1 MSYWKLL
8 FNNKAQNDKELSM
21 SSLGSAHQ
29 TSFNSFSSFEI
40 TPKKTKKASVS
51 DEISPKKTKKVS
63 ISNSTVKKSTKSL
76 QMKSMENDS
85 KTMKTI
91 RKRPGT
97 RALMEIR
104 KYQKTTDFLIPRLPF
119 CRVVKEIISDLTPS
133 GKEPFRIQSMAL
145 TALQEMTE
153 LYFVHFLEDSM
164 LCSIHARRVTLQPKD
179 IQLARRIRGR
189 ADPIN

>member
-1 MSYWKLL
+1 MVRKKSDAYQSTNKKAVAVAARKLL

-85 KTMKTI
+85 KV
-91 RKRPGT
+91 R
-97 RALMEIR
+97 
-104 KYQKTTDFLIPRLPF
+104 IPVL
-119 CRVVKEIISDLTPS
+119 
-133 GKEPFRIQSMAL
+133 
-145 TALQEMTE
+145 
-153 LYFVHFLEDSM
+153 H
-164 LCSIHARRVTLQPKD
+164 
-179 IQLARRIRGR
+179 
-189 ADPIN
+189 